1 MPGGSPMTGK
11 SKPPILRVGVIGTG
25 KHGSRYAN
33 HLAHDIPGMRL
44 AAICRRSAEGIGQAK
59 QWECSFHADWLE
71 LIASSDVDCVVAAVP
86 PTMNLPIAKE
96 CARVNKPVLIEKPLA
111 GSLEDA
117 RLIVALER
125 KLGLQL
131 TTGQTLRYNAVVQ
144 TLKQNIGQVGT
155 LHTFSANQRLEP
167 STLKWHEDPD
177 LAGAGVS
184 FHTAVH
190 VFDALRYITGLE
202 VRRVA
207 AVTRSKGE
215 KQLEDVLAVLLEMDN
230 GVVGTV
236 DCSKVGQ
243 ARSGLF
249 EFVGDKCQLQGE
261 QIYNKC
267 TKIEQQVITDLSPV
281 EPVSTIVP
289 LLCEWEQYLHLQAP
303 NPVSGSEGLVSVHIC
318 EACLEAARQKRWV
331 TL

>member
-1 MPGGSPMTGK
+1 MIGK
-11 SKPPILRVGVIGTG
+11 RNLLPLRVGVIGTG

-33 HLAHDIPGMRL
+33 HLVSDIPGML
-44 AAICRRSAEGIGQAK
+44 LTAISRRSTTGISQAK
-59 QWECSFHADWLE
+59 QWGCSFHADWLD
-71 LIASSDVDCVVAAVP
+71 LITSSEVDCVVAAVP
-86 PTMNLPIAKE
+86 PTMNLAIAKA
-96 CARVNKPVLIEKPLA
+96 CARVSKPVLIEKPLA

-117 RLIVALER
+117 RLIVALESEM
-125 KLGLQL
+125 GLQL

-144 TLKQNIGQVGT
+144 ALKHNIGQVGT

-202 VRRVA
+202 VRKVA
-207 AVTRSKGE
+207 AVTRSKGD
-215 KQLEDVLAVLLEMDN
+215 KQLEDVMAVLLEMNN

-236 DCSKVGQ
+236 DCSKVGH

-289 LLCEWEQYLHLQAP
+289 LLCDWERFLHLQAA
-303 NPVSGSEGLVSVHIC
+303 NPVSGREGLESVRIC
-318 EACLEAARQKRWV
+318 EACLEAARQKQWV

>member
-1 MPGGSPMTGK
+1 MTGK
-11 SKPPILRVGVIGTG
+11 SKPSILRVGVIGTG

-33 HLAHDIPGMRL
+33 HLVRDIPGMEL
-44 AAICRRSAEGIGQAK
+44 SAISRRSAAKGAGQAK
-59 QWECSFHADWLE
+59 KWGCSFYTDWMD

-86 PTMNLPIAKE
+86 PTMNLAIAKE
-96 CARVNKPVLIEKPLA
+96 CARVSKPVLIEKPLA

-117 RLIVALER
+117 HRIVSLESET
-125 KLGLQL
+125 GLQL

-144 TLKQNIGQVGT
+144 ALKQNIGQVGT

-167 STLKWHEDPD
+167 STLQWHEDPS

-202 VRRVA
+202 VGKVA
-207 AVTRSKGE
+207 AVTRSKGD

-236 DCSKVGQ
+236 DCSKVGH

-249 EFVGDKCQLQGE
+249 EFVGDKCQLLGE

-267 TKIEQQVITDLSPV
+267 TKIEQQKITDLSPV

-289 LLCEWEQYLHLQAP
+289 LLCEWEQYLHRQAP
-303 NPVSGSEGLVSVHIC
+303 NPVPGIEGLASVRIC
-318 EACLEAARQKRWV
+318 EACLEAARLQQWV

>member
-1 MPGGSPMTGK
+1 MTGIRNR
-11 SKPPILRVGVIGTG
+11 SILRVGVIGTG

-33 HLAHDIPGMRL
+33 HLVRDIPGMAL
-44 AAICRRSAEGIGQAK
+44 SAISRRSVEGVEQAK
-59 QWECSFHADWLE
+59 QWGCSFHADWLD

-86 PTMNLPIAKE
+86 PTMNLAIAEE
-96 CARVNKPVLIEKPLA
+96 CARVSKPVLIEKPLA
-111 GSLEDA
+111 GSLKDA
-117 RLIVALER
+117 HRIVSLESE
-125 KLGLQL
+125 LGLQL

-144 TLKQNIGQVGT
+144 ALKQNIGQVGT

-167 STLKWHEDPD
+167 SSLKWHEDPA

-202 VRRVA
+202 VRKVA
-207 AVTRSKGE
+207 AVTRSKDQ
-215 KQLEDVLAVLLEMDN
+215 KPLEDVLAVLLEMDN

-236 DCSKVGQ
+236 DCSKVGH

-267 TKIEQQVITDLSPV
+267 TKIEQQGITDLSPF

-289 LLCEWEQYLHLQAP
+289 LLCEWEQFLHLQAP
-303 NPVSGSEGLVSVHIC
+303 NPVPGREGLESVRIC

-331 TL
+331 SL